1 MPKTSGE
8 INRLNVVQEPVHPCW
23 PRLRVQPGVARWP
36 KSLHK
41 YFSDRRSQKSLDKHV
56 KKILLLWLKKN
67 AISVNV
73 RAGESRQAELDPGSW
88 QQREIKRGV
97 IYQEKANTRN
107 TGILQSSITLLIHSW
122 FVKDVVRKALTLR
135 YKPDDVM
142 QAGSYVGLYRHQRG
156 KEIRPGS
163 VIYLH

>member
-1 MPKTSGE
+1 MWELVRVDRLRWILDPDSVESFIRKKPKT
-8 INRLNVVQEPVHPCW
+8 QEN
-23 PRLRVQPGVARWP
+23 L
-36 KSLHK
+36 
-41 YFSDRRSQKSLDKHV
+41 F
-56 KKILLLWLKKN
+56 
-67 AISVNV
+67 
-73 RAGESRQAELDPGSW
+73 
-88 QQREIKRGV
+88 
-97 IYQEKANTRN
+97 NTRN

-142 QAGSYVGLYRHQRG
+142 QAGSYVGLYRRQRR